1 MTPSG
6 AAHSQ
11 LRYSACGAAEAAEET
26 RGRWLSGPA
35 GAGLLAV
42 LLAGCGPSGA
52 QSADVGV
59 AELPGRVAVDVVQ
72 QLVGFP
78 LELEPLLV
86 YLARRLRFWCT
97 RCSVPPAAMLA
108 AMSLVTLV

>member
-86 YLARRLRFWCT
+86 YLAALAAL
-97 RCSVPPAAMLA
+97 VYQVQPAPPPAPPPHLPSHLA
-108 AMSLVTLV
+108 